1 MFQDLETA
9 IISMFGV
16 GWQPGGV
23 GHVDGEIAG
32 YGSVEDIES
41 SVQWPVSG
49 RRESVCLD
57 CAISCSWFLR
67 RCHRVRSRHEGTY
80 RRGVTSDE

>member
-41 SVQWPVSG
+41 SVQYSEAVVG
-49 RRESVCLD
+49 TERVG
-57 CAISCSWFLR
+57 CALTVPSHAHGSCVDAIE
-67 RCHRVRSRHEGTY
+67 CVAGTKA
-80 RRGVTSDE
+80 RIDEA

>member
-9 IISMFGV
+9 IQYSYFNVRCSVFGV

-41 SVQWPVSG
+41 SVQY
-49 RRESVCLD
+49 SV
-57 CAISCSWFLR
+57 
-67 RCHRVRSRHEGTY
+67 V
-80 RRGVTSDE
+80 GVGAGEVGVP